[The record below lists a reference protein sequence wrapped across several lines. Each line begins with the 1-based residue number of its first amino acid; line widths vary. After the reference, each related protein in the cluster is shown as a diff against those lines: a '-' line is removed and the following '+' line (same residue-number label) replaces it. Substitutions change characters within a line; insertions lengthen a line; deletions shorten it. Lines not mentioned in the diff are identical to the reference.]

1 MPQPDLR
8 ALSMRCTAT
17 LDGLKAEGDKPARP
31 TFAIHGYSGG
41 LIRVAGFWSPVVIDL
56 AGLRKSERV
65 AVLLDHDPRQ
75 IVGQANKVKIG
86 AKSIDLSGVVTGNA
100 EDPSDPAGKVVMH
113 ARGGFEWNA
122 SVGVI
127 DIAKLEYVEANV
139 KAKVNG
145 QSFTGPLYIV
155 RQGRLDEVSFVSS
168 GADETAFAKVAAS
181 SARDRS
187 SAMDFQT
194 WLKAAGFDPAE
205 VEKNE
210 KQRDTLER
218 QFRAEVKA
226 EGGGDSDTT
235 PEPATSGKS
244 RKVKAASATAVA
256 TDSEDDDA
264 PDPVTAMRAKAAAE
278 SKRIAAIH
286 AAAKG
291 NAEIEAKAISEGW
304 TAEKTE
310 LEVLRAGMPKTTGIR
325 AGHSDDLIGQDGKA
339 VEAALCL
346 SAGLPEAKVAKWYGE
361 KAMDQASGRD
371 LRGCSLQTVAG
382 MICARAGMH
391 VPSGRLRS
399 EDYETVLRAN
409 ARLRAQSEIRAEG
422 GFSIVSLT
430 GILGNVA
437 NKAMLSRFEALPSIV
452 PDVAAETD
460 TNDFKAFTRYRLDG
474 TGELKTLNAAGE
486 LEHVGLTESS
496 FSNQLITK
504 GGIIALT
511 RQMLINDDLNAF
523 LQIPGI
529 FGELSAHTRE
539 KLVSEKILSN
549 TGSFFQASVNPKN
562 YASGA
567 GSALSSASLA
577 AAIKLF
583 REMMTAGSKFANLM
597 RADRVLIPP
606 AVEGIANELF
616 KSQYVHPLPASS
628 SGTSAAQK
636 APTANIYQG
645 MFRPVVGV
653 YLGTAAGLTNGS
665 DTGWYLLSPP
675 TESSAIVQVGYLRG
689 MRTPTIESA
698 DTDFNTLGMQWR
710 CYWDLGVAYFEP
722 RAGVFSAG
730 A

>member
-226 EGGGDSDTT
+226 EGGGDSDPT
-235 PEPATSGKS
+235 PEPATSGKKS

-256 TDSEDDDA
+256 TDPGDEDVPA
-264 PDPVTAMRAKAAAE
+264 DPVAEMRANAAAE
-278 SKRIAAIH
+278 SKRIAAIR

-325 AGHSDDLIGQDGKA
+325 AGHSGDLIGQDGKA
-339 VEAALCL
+339 VEAALCIR
-346 SAGLPEAKVAKWYGE
+346 AGIKEDKVAKWYGE
-361 KAMDQASGRD
+361 KAVDQATSQE
-371 LRGCSLQTVAG
+371 LRGCGIQQVAA
-382 MICARAGMH
+382 MICARAGT
-391 VPSGRLRS
+391 PLTPGRMTDDDIRTIF
-399 EDYETVLRAN
+399 EADNT
-409 ARLRAQSEIRAEG
+409 IRAHASVRAEA
-422 GFSIVSLT
+422 FSTVSLS

-437 NKAMLSRFEALPSIV
+437 NKKLLDQFQLAATVTAEI
-452 PDVAAETD
+452 AAETD
-460 TNDFKAFTRYRLDG
+460 ANDFKAFTAYRLDMQEG
-474 TGELKTLNAAGE
+474 LKKVNENGE
-486 LEHVGLTESS
+486 LEHATLAESS
-496 FSNQLITK
+496 YSNQLD
-504 GGIIALT
+504 T
-511 RQMLINDDLNAF
+511 RGRILVLDRKKIINDDLGAF
-523 LQIPGI
+523 LAIPAG
-529 FGELSAHTRE
+529 FGQVAAYTRE
-539 KLVSEKILSN
+539 QIVFETLLGN
-549 TGSFFQASVNPKN
+549 AGSFFGTGNSNFL
-562 YASGA
+562 SG
-567 GSALSSASLA
+567 SSYALSSSAIA
-577 AAIKLF
+577 AAVKTF
-583 REMMTAGSKFANLM
+583 REMKNKNAKLFVNLNLP
-597 RADRVLIPP
+597 DRILVPP
-606 AVEGIANELF
+606 ALEGLANELF
-616 KSQYVHPLPASS
+616 KSQYVHPLPAS
-628 SGTSAAQK
+628 GAQK

-645 MFRPVVGV
+645 SYRPIVSPF
-653 YLGTAAGLTNGS
+653 LGTAGGLTNGS
-665 DTGWYLLSPP
+665 ETGWYLLSPP
-675 TESSAIVQVGYLRG
+675 SENSAVIQVGYLRG
-689 MRTPTIESA
+689 QRTPTIQFAE
-698 DTDFNTLGMQWR
+698 TDFKTLGMQWR
-710 CYWDLGVAYFEP
+710 CFWDFGVALFEP
-722 RAGVFSAG
+722 RAGVFANG